1 MYLISTQSF
10 DRRRGWGA
18 PAWRRA
24 RRAAGLLVV
33 AALVASACSSGD
45 GPAPAAAPATTASRR
60 PVTTQPPPTS
70 TVPLA
75 ATTTAAPVTTAA
87 TTTTPATT
95 LPPPATTLPPPATT
109 VPLPQSPPFRAEPS
123 WGPFLLADRIAQK
136 LTLDETLSFVL
147 SVGATSEGG
156 SGPAMGAGWAR
167 GAGEA
172 SSRHGHAVEAR
183 VVGPWGDDPDAQA
196 AEVDELLV
204 AGGID
209 CLAVEAPASG
219 ELARV
224 IDRAANSGVP
234 VFTVGGDSAGAK
246 RFAFYGMDDRSA
258 GVHAGRVVGR
268 WAVDGRILLRKAA
281 VLAADAA
288 DGRSRLLMEGFI
300 AGIGEE
306 LPDLEF
312 VNSVGT
318 AVSLGADPDS
328 AYAAAGEWIGAN
340 PDVDIIFLPDSSLEQ
355 ASRFIAAEA
364 LYGEVSTA
372 GFHMSSS
379 VVNFV
384 YEGVVVAAMVPG
396 LANQAAA
403 AARACGDFL
412 LAGVYDTG
420 AVAVDPTAVTEANLE
435 EREWTAPQNR

>member
-1 MYLISTQSF
+1 MM
-10 DRRRGWGA
+10 
-18 PAWRRA
+18 
-24 RRAAGLLVV
+24 
-33 AALVASACSSGD
+33 SACSSGD
-45 GPAPAAAPATTASRR
+45 GPGPAAAPATTA
-60 PVTTQPPPTS
+60 PEALVTTQPPSSTVPSS

-75 ATTTAAPVTTAA
+75 ATTTAPSATTAPEA
-87 TTTTPATT
+87 PATT
-95 LPPPATTLPPPATT
+95 LPPPTTTAAVPPPSTTL
-109 VPLPQSPPFRAEPS
+109 PLPQSPPYRAEPS
-123 WGPFLLADRIAQK
+123 WGPFLLADRIARK

-172 SSRHGHAVEAR
+172 SSRHGRAVEAS

-196 AEVDELLV
+196 AEIDELLV

-246 RFAFYGMDDRSA
+246 RFAFYGMDDRGA

-312 VNSVGT
+312 VNGPDT

-328 AYAAAGEWIGAN
+328 AYEAAGEWIGAN
-340 PDVDIIFLPDSSLEQ
+340 PEVDIIFLPDSSLEQ

-379 VVNFV
+379 VVNFI

-396 LANQAAA
+396 LSNQAEA